1 VDAAT
6 GDANAVGFDLLSSRL
21 SAASLQIG
29 RWIVSARSSV
39 LALLAGAAVWEV
51 AGRALHYSFLP
62 PFSNVLL
69 AAARLIASGQVLG
82 YLASSLLALL
92 IGYAL
97 AVVSGVTLGVLMGRY
112 RRVEYAFDMYIY
124 ALLATPKIALVPVLF
139 AIFGVSRT
147 VQIAVVFLS
156 SFFIIVVSTMSAIR
170 TVDVTYVEMARSFGA
185 KERQLFWKVLLPATL
200 PLTMAGLR
208 LGMGRAVRGM
218 INGEMFIAVF
228 GLGGLLRLYASQ
240 FDAEKVFAILLV
252 VISVALICSSI
263 VQAVERRVTRWT
275 EVKQ

>member
-6 GDANAVGFDLLSSRL
+6 GDANAVGFDLLSSRF

-29 RWIVSARSSV
+29 RWIVSTRSSV

-156 SFFIIVVSTMSAIR
+156 SFFIIVVSTMGAIR
-170 TVDVTYVEMARSFGA
+170 TVDATYVEMARSFGA